1 MLVWMLAVDRKYSSC
16 PSRRCAFCICFLS
29 FLGRLCENEG
39 SAVLVNERK
48 LVGEPL
54 ALASDRNVIFLLLDS
69 GGVLDRT
76 PACDVAVRPVTENSI
91 QQSRRTEQADVA
103 CVQGRDRPPGRHLFL
118 GQ

>member
-1 MLVWMLAVDRKYSSC
+1 MLVRMLAVDLRYSSC
-16 PSRRCAFCICFLS
+16 PSRRCAFCIWLLLR
-29 FLGRLCENEG
+29 FLGRLCENKG

-54 ALASDRNVIFLLLDS
+54 ALASDLNVIFLLLDG
-69 GGVLDRT
+69 GGVLDRA

-103 CVQGRDRPPGRHLFL
+103 CVQGRDRPPG
-118 GQ
+118 